1 MVLEQPAGGKQ
12 PAGSILYFQLH
23 NLHLAQTSGLAEY
36 RPPGKK
42 PPLANIGQVAR
53 IGQLMREGMSAE
65 MSTGSVRMS
74 AFETPEGLPP
84 IDDNDLDLLARALAD
99 APRVRATS

>member
-1 MVLEQPAGGKQ
+1 MLEQPAGGKQ

-23 NLHLAQTSGLAEY
+23 NLHLGLAQTSGLAEY

-53 IGQLMREGMSAE
+53 IGQKKYFGQPQLNRPVAARLPRLWKPD
-65 MSTGSVRMS
+65 GSEVS
-74 AFETPEGLPP
+74 LA
-84 IDDNDLDLLARALAD
+84 LLAG
-99 APRVRATS
+99 VE